1 MARIVLEGVRKVF
14 DRTVVAVDDVS
25 LEIPNGEIVSLL
37 GPSGCGKTTAMR
49 LIAGFEDAD
58 AGKIYINDRDVTTW
72 PPQKRNLSMV
82 FQFPVV
88 YDTMTI
94 YENIAAPLLALKY
107 GKEKIR
113 EIVEDSTAK
122 FGIDRSL
129 LKRKATNLSI
139 SDRQR
144 LSLAHAFAIERNAY
158 ILDEPFSNIDPKSR
172 VRLTKYV
179 RDIQQKMGNTLIFVT
194 HSQSEALTLSD
205 KIAVMR
211 EGRLLQYG
219 SPEEIYSKPVNTF
232 VGWFLGNPGMNF
244 INCSTKQKDGELVL
258 DAGSF
263 VARDSIPGPYAGK
276 VSGEQE
282 VTLGIRPEDVKI
294 SKEQKPGYIPCVCH
308 FAEPVGSRLLLN
320 LEIGKEV
327 MINVKVSR
335 DVGVAVGDRVHV
347 HFLEEKVMLF
357 DQNTGEALT

>member
-25 LEIPNGEIVSLL
+25 LEIPDGEIVSLL
-37 GPSGCGKTTAMR
+37 GPSGCGKTTTMR

-58 AGKIYINDRDVTTW
+58 AGKIYIDDEDVTTW
-72 PPQKRNLSMV
+72 PPQRRNLSMV

-94 YENIAAPLLALKY
+94 YENIATPLQALKY
-107 GKEKIR
+107 SKEKIH
-113 EIVEDSTAK
+113 EIVEDATAK
-122 FGIDRSL
+122 FGVDKGL
-129 LKRKATNLSI
+129 LKRKAANLSI

-144 LSLAHAFAIERNAY
+144 VSLAHAFAVERNAY

-179 RDIQQKMGNTLIFVT
+179 RDIQRKMGNTLIFVT

-205 KIAVMR
+205 KIAVMK
-211 EGRLLQYG
+211 EGKLLQYG
-219 SPEEIYSKPVNTF
+219 SPDEIYSKPSNTF

-244 INCSTKQKDGELVL
+244 MKCSCKLKDGKLVL

-263 VARDSIPGPYAGK
+263 VARDNIPGPYAEK
-276 VSGEQE
+276 ISGERE
-282 VTLGIRPEDVKI
+282 VTLGIRPEDISI
-294 SKEQKPGYIPCVCH
+294 SKEEKTGYIPCVCH

-320 LEIGKEV
+320 VELGKETT
-327 MINVKVSR
+327 INVKVPMTV
-335 DVGVAVGDRVHV
+335 DVAVGDRAYV
-347 HFLEEKVMLF
+347 HFPEEKVMLF
-357 DQNTGEALT
+357 DENTGEALT